1 LRTLCSWWRLKG
13 SPKPGKFTKSVPKLP
28 VSRLSAISRTHLLL
42 SSVLIGAEGWWRCV
56 RPFILYDD
64 GTGERVKARPL
75 RPTDGLFIN
84 QPGRPASGALVFG
97 KWDDCRTPIEEYRT
111 ARPLR
116 PRPTVTA
123 KLRAQEL
130 IRHFQESPKRDES
143 DKMRIPMKP
152 ITVGAKRRWRGDFC
166 PCGVP

>member
-1 LRTLCSWWRLKG
+1 MRSLCFWWRPNG
-13 SPKPGKFTKSVPKLP
+13 SPKPGEFTKSVPKRPFSKPL
-28 VSRLSAISRTHLLL
+28 AISRTHLLL
-42 SSVLIGAEGWWRCV
+42 SSVLIRPEGWWRWV
-56 RPFILYDD
+56 RPFYLYDD
-64 GTGERVKARPL
+64 GPCELVKARPL

-84 QPGRPASGALVFG
+84 QPGHPASGALVFG
-97 KWDDCRTPIEEYRT
+97 KWNDCQTPIEEYRT

-116 PRPTVTA
+116 PRPTATA

-130 IRHFQESPKRDES
+130 IRHFQESQKRDES
-143 DKMRIPMKP
+143 DKLRIPMKP